1 MGNVSKKLK
10 RWKWPLG
17 AAGAILVAIG
27 LNTVKA
33 SPEFAAAQA
42 ASGNANNNTVQ
53 QSTDIGQ
60 SQDGADQWVERRGR
74 HGMRGG
80 SSDNGGGFGG
90 GQGGGF
96 ADNGGGFSG
105 DQNGGSI
112 DNGGGN
118 SGGFRSSTRTS

>member
-1 MGNVSKKLK
+1 MGNVGKKLK

-42 ASGNANNNTVQ
+42 VGDNANNNNVQ

-74 HGMRGG
+74 HGMRGQ
-80 SSDNGGGFGG
+80 
-90 GQGGGF
+90 QGGGF
-96 ADNGGGFSG
+96 NGGGMDGGFSG
-105 DQNGGSI
+105 DRNGGSV
-112 DNGGGN
+112 NEGGG
-118 SGGFRSSTRTS
+118 GGFRSSTRTS